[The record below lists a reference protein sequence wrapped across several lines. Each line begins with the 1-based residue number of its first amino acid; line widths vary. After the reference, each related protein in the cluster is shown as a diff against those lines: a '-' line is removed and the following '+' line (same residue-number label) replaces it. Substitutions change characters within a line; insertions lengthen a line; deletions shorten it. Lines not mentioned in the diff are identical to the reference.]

1 VAGRCGVY
9 ELWLCSFSCKAFSGQ
24 IRRACVVFQ
33 PANRSKYEQSTAIS
47 RRKRLQSGEMGVG
60 GGAITLFSKGGSEM
74 NKTWIYVVVLAA
86 AGIGGYYYLQGQKD
100 GDEAMTTSGEA
111 VEKPS
116 LLEGA
121 SDAVGEAAE
130 NAAGSVADAVEGA
143 ADTATEAA
151 GAAAEAAGNAAE
163 GATEAAGAATDAAT
177 DTATEAAA
185 SDAAATATETAT
197 DTAMSAGDLLNPE
210 NFDAGK
216 VSEMIDGSNL
226 DPLKKTM
233 LKKAVEA
240 AGDNPEMVSKVIDQI
255 KSALGM

>member
-1 VAGRCGVY
+1 
-9 ELWLCSFSCKAFSGQ
+9 
-24 IRRACVVFQ
+24 
-33 PANRSKYEQSTAIS
+33 
-47 RRKRLQSGEMGVG
+47 
-60 GGAITLFSKGGSEM
+60 M

-163 GATEAAGAATDAAT
+163 GATEAATDAAGAAADTATEAAGAAAEAAGNAAEGATEAAGAATDAAT
-177 DTATEAAA
+177 DTATEAA